1 MNILEYAMKMEKDG
15 EEFYREL
22 AQNTKNPGLKHI
34 LTMLADDEVKHYKI
48 IEGMR
53 KMAGPE
59 MTETKVL
66 TDAKNI
72 FSQMNAADIG
82 DETSQIELYKKAQD
96 LETKSRE
103 LYENKAEETDDP
115 QEKDLL
121 LKIADEEKRHYYL
134 LENMIQFVNRPKHW
148 LEDAE
153 FNHLEDY

>member
-15 EEFYREL
+15 EEFYQEL
-22 AQNTKNPGLKHI
+22 AQNTNNPGLKQI
-34 LTMLADDEVKHYKI
+34 FTMLADDEVKHYKV

-53 KMAGPE
+53 KMLDPK
-59 MTETKVL
+59 MPETKVL
-66 TDAKNI
+66 TNAKNI
-72 FSQMNAADIG
+72 FSEMNPDDMS
-82 DETSQIELYKKAQD
+82 DETGQIELYKKAQD

-103 LYENKAEETDDP
+103 LYEEKAKETDDP

-134 LENMIQFVNRPKHW
+134 LENMIQFVNRPQHW

>member
-15 EEFYREL
+15 EDFYREM
-22 AQNTKNPGLKHI
+22 AGNTSNPGLKKI
-34 LTMLADDEVKHYKI
+34 LTMLAEDEVKHYKV

-53 KMAGPE
+53 KMAGPK
-59 MTETKVL
+59 MTETQVL
-66 TDAKNI
+66 TDAKNV
-72 FSQMNAADIG
+72 FSDMDPGSISDDTGQM
-82 DETSQIELYKKAQD
+82 EMYKKAQD

-103 LYENKAEETDDP
+103 LYEQKAEETDDP
-115 QEKDLL
+115 EEKDIL